1 MCTMRLVFVDDSGQ
15 QDPPRAELGDLVA
28 LGAVIVPEDQV
39 TGFASDLIAIKSRLG
54 IPEDEEIKWKP
65 ARGSFLAHAGGEA
78 VTALR
83 ESMLRAAIDRGFTS
97 VVHVL
102 DHSLVYR
109 DRTVVQVGQE
119 LLKWTYDKVAFGL
132 EGQGAVVIADKP
144 GGGSADESRWL
155 AQTLAVTND
164 GTTYTEAGKVVL
176 PVLTASSHH
185 VPHLQLADLVTAATT
200 AAIAGR
206 PHGLHL
212 VPLLHQM
219 ARKNSWGY
227 AGGAGITLW
236 PPQLRDLLYWVFHED
251 TYVKD
256 VLGYPLGPADTSPA
270 SSLRPFHDHDGMPL
284 GPSAK
289 EGATDR

>member
-1 MCTMRLVFVDDSGQ
+1 MKLVFVDDSGQ
-15 QDPPRAELGDLVA
+15 RDPPRAGLGDLVA

-39 TGFASDLIAIKSRLG
+39 TGFASDLIAIKNRLG

-65 ARGSFLAHAGGEA
+65 ARGSFLADAGGEV

-119 LLKWTYDKVAFGL
+119 LLKWTYDKIAFGL

-155 AQTLAVTND
+155 AQTLALTND
-164 GTTYTEAGKVVL
+164 GTAYTEAGKVVL

-206 PHGLHL
+206 SHGLHL
-212 VPLLHQM
+212 VPLLHRM
-219 ARKNSWGY
+219 ARKNSRGY

-236 PPQLRDLLYWVFHED
+236 PPQLCDLLYWVFHED
-251 TYVKD
+251 TYVKG
-256 VLGYPLGPADTSPA
+256 VIGYPLGPADTSPA
-270 SSLRPFHDHDGMPL
+270 SSWRPFHDHDGMST
-284 GPSAK
+284 GRSA
-289 EGATDR
+289 R